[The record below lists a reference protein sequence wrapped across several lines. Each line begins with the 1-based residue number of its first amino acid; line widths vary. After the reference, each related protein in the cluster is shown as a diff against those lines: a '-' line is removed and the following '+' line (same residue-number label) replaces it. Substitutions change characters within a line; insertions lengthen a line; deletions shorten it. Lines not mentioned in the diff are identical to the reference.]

1 MSPTLRVKSRELN
14 CVMVFVY
21 KTFQFLALTLLFPCV
36 EKQFTD
42 PYQGVNTHVFTEL
55 KTSAFCLRHVIH

>member
-21 KTFQFLALTLLFPCV
+21 KTLQFLALTLLFPCV

-42 PYQGVNTHVFTEL
+42 PY
-55 KTSAFCLRHVIH
+55 